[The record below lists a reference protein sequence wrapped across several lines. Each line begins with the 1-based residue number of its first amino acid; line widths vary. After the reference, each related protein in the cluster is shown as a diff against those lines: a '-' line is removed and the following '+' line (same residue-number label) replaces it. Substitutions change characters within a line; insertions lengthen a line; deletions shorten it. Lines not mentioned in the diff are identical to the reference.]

1 MKPKLNLRQIESFY
15 AVMRTG
21 TVVGAAQLMN
31 VTQPAVSRAI
41 GLLEIRVGYKL
52 FERRGRKLVATPEG
66 DALYREIEP
75 VYGSLDRIAQLAED
89 IRHQRAGALRIAT
102 LPSVSQSLLP
112 RAIARFL
119 STRPKVSVY
128 VQSLP
133 SRQIA
138 DLVATRQ
145 FDIGLIELPLSRP
158 AISIE
163 PLDPTPAMAVIPVGH
178 RLAAKRHVSIRDL
191 AGERMILLSQHS
203 FLRHQIDDA
212 FSKYGVSADA
222 ILETPHSLVACGLV
236 AAGVGITL
244 VSRWAAE
251 AFSTADVVVRPVR
264 DELTSRSAIIFPYPR
279 ARLLLAEAFAEDLRE
294 EIRKSKRR

>member
-163 PLDPTPAMAVIPVGH
+163 PLDPTPAMAVIPVDH

-236 AAGVGITL
+236 AAGAGITL

-264 DELTSRSAIIFPYPR
+264 EELTSRSAIIFPYPG

>member
-236 AAGVGITL
+236 AAGAGITL

-264 DELTSRSAIIFPYPR
+264 DELTSRSAIIFPYPG